1 MSSSDEE
8 LNDRVDGD
16 LLDEMR
22 EANANDEME
31 PDENDGK
38 SPQYI
43 KNKKLRKIN
52 TNELIKNYYEGEDG
66 EGEDFKSEGESS
78 TSLNTVV
85 HESPVKPTDDEYDG
99 VQAFN

>member
-1 MSSSDEE
+1 MYDADDLESLESSEEEMSSSDEE

-38 SPQYI
+38 SP
-43 KNKKLRKIN
+43 
-52 TNELIKNYYEGEDG
+52 
-66 EGEDFKSEGESS
+66 
-78 TSLNTVV
+78 
-85 HESPVKPTDDEYDG
+85 
-99 VQAFN
+99 